1 MGCLK
6 NIMRDYV
13 LISSILLLI
22 LITAAY
28 PYLVNQYIS
37 FISWNTI
44 FILAALFLITTAIK
58 DSRYLD
64 ILSAKVVENVKTERN
79 LSLLLVI
86 LAFTLSMAITNDVT
100 LLILVPFTL
109 SLQKYVA
116 KDIRKMII
124 FETIAVNA
132 GSALT
137 PIGNPQ
143 NIYLWKIWN
152 IGFYEFMLA
161 LLPVWIL
168 MLIMLVIFVF
178 LVFPSKEIEKMTVER
193 EMKCDK
199 FLATISVIM
208 LITLIIAMDAGWEIY
223 VIPAVFCVYAIYGRK
238 VYLHVD
244 WALLLVFLIFFVDF
258 NALGHIPFIRNFLAS
273 RSLNGLNAIFYG
285 SVFSQFMSN
294 VPAAVLL
301 ANFTVDYR
309 ALAYGVSIGGNGTII
324 ASLANLISLR
334 FVKDRKWIL
343 EFHKYSIIYFT
354 ITFLLT
360 YIFWEFFCA

>member
-343 EFHKYSIIYFT
+343 EFHKYSIIYFA